1 MKTKLLGIVSI
12 LSFGLAVYG
21 QTFGG
26 ISGEIRDAQGAIV
39 PAAEVT
45 LTNSATNAG
54 RKTISNDAGLYA
66 FPSVPPGTYEVRVM
80 KPGFKTVT
88 RNEVEIQVQQNARL
102 DFDLVLGQVSETVE
116 VSANAQLLST
126 ENATVGTV
134 IENKRI
140 VELPLNGR

>member
-1 MKTKLLGIVSI
+1 MRTKLFGVLFVVSLGLI
-12 LSFGLAVYG
+12 VYG

-66 FPSVPPGTYEVRVM
+66 FPSVPPGTYEVRVT

-88 RNEVEIQVQQNARL
+88 RNGVEIQVQQNARL
-102 DFDLVLGQVSETVE
+102 DF
-116 VSANAQLLST
+116 
-126 ENATVGTV
+126 
-134 IENKRI
+134 
-140 VELPLNGR
+140 